1 VSTSARHHKATAP
14 TRLGFALITCSTS
27 RFTAAQSGQPTDDPS
42 GDLAASA
49 LNRAGHTL
57 ASRALVSD
65 DAGMIRAALDH
76 ALNSPNVDAVILC
89 GGTGI
94 TPNDKTIETIMP
106 MLEKQLPGFGEVFRR
121 LGYDSIGSAAILSRA
136 VAGVAQGKAV
146 FCIPGSIDAMRL
158 CLERL
163 ILPEAGHIV
172 KHAREPS

>member
-1 VSTSARHHKATAP
+1 MSTSSRHHKATAP

-27 RFTAAQSGQPTDDPS
+27 RFTATQKGQPTDDPS
-42 GDLAASA
+42 GTLAAHA
-49 LNRAGHTL
+49 LNRAGHTV

-65 DAGMIRAALDH
+65 DAAMIRTALGQ
-76 ALNSPNVDAVILC
+76 ALNSTIVDAVILC

-94 TPNDKTIETIMP
+94 TPNDLTIETVKP

-121 LGYDSIGSAAILSRA
+121 LSYDSIGSAAILSRA
-136 VAGVAQGKAV
+136 VAGVVQGKAV
-146 FCIPGSIDAMRL
+146 FCIPGSIDAMQL
-158 CLERL
+158 CLDSL